1 MTRFIDDHREQ
12 FGVQPICDVLGWNV
26 STYYAFKRRPPS
38 ERALRD
44 EHLSGEIRRVWE
56 ANYRVYGYR
65 KIHAQLKREGFEV
78 AECTVRRLMRQ
89 EGISGVV
96 RGHKKPRTTVS
107 GESAVRPPDLLD
119 RDFTAPAPNLRWVAD
134 ITYVRLTS
142 GGFVYVAFVVD
153 VFSRMIVGWALATHL
168 RTELP
173 LAALNHALWH
183 RRGMSLDGLV
193 HHSDAGSQYTAIRYG
208 ERLAEAGILP
218 SIGSI
223 GDSYDNA
230 LAESAIGLFKTELV
244 ELHGPWRTRT
254 EAELAVLEY
263 INWFNT
269 ARLHGE
275 LRHVPPREYEE
286 AHYRHHTPAL
296 VGAEMHT

>member
-12 FGVQPICDVLGWNV
+12 FGVTPICDVLGWNV

-38 ERALRD
+38 DRALRD
-44 EHLSGEIRRVWE
+44 DHLAGEIRRVWE

-65 KIHAQLKREGFEV
+65 KVHAQLKREGYTV
-78 AECTVRRLMRQ
+78 AECTIRRLMNQ
-89 EGISGVV
+89 MDIAGVV
-96 RGHKKPRTTVS
+96 RGHKRPKTTTP
-107 GESAVRPPDLLD
+107 GDAVARPPDLLD
-119 RDFTAPAPNLRWVAD
+119 RDFTAPAPNRRWVAD
-134 ITYVRLTS
+134 ITYVRLLS

-153 VFSRMIVGWALATHL
+153 VFSRTIVGWSLATHL

-173 LAALNHALWH
+173 LAALEHALWH
-183 RRGMSLDGLV
+183 RRDHDLDGLI
-193 HHSDAGSQYTAIRYG
+193 HHSDAGSQYLAIRYG
-208 ERLAEAGILP
+208 ERLAEAGIVP
-218 SIGSI
+218 SIGSV

-254 EAELAVLEY
+254 DFELATLEY

-275 LRHVPPREYEE
+275 LDHLTPREFEE
-286 AHYRHHTPAL
+286 AHYRRHTPAL
-296 VGAEMHT
+296 AGTRNHT